1 MKMTKRKWKKDGRKF
16 DKRLDKEIRRMARN
30 GEIKVVEVEG

>member
-16 DKRLDKEIRRMARN
+16 DKRLDKMIRS
-30 GEIKVVEVEG
+30 GKFKVVEVEVE